1 MKITKNNSILVD
13 YIKIKAELLK
23 FRNKND
29 QLKIINRKH
38 TIDFKPLFQK
48 LYDSFFSIS
57 GFVSYISSK
66 EDIQNLFANQINS
79 NIKNDFLYDL
89 WLDDMSNL
97 CKVFCKFMGEE
108 KISFW
113 VGTKRGCKRYHV
125 DMVPFRLLV
134 TYDGD
139 GTELLPNHAANRKA
153 FTEGKSNKEIVKDNS
168 ALQIISNWDIAIFR
182 GGKKGILHR
191 TPDSALNN
199 VSSILM
205 RLDNKGFLESIKKV
219 NEVA

>member
-13 YIKIKAELLK
+13 YTKIKAELLK

-29 QLKIINRKH
+29 QLQIINRKH

-97 CKVFCKFMGEE
+97 CKVFC
-108 KISFW
+108 S
-113 VGTKRGCKRYHV
+113 T
-125 DMVPFRLLV
+125 L
-134 TYDGD
+134 
-139 GTELLPNHAANRKA
+139 
-153 FTEGKSNKEIVKDNS
+153 
-168 ALQIISNWDIAIFR
+168 
-182 GGKKGILHR
+182 
-191 TPDSALNN
+191 
-199 VSSILM
+199 
-205 RLDNKGFLESIKKV
+205 FLRP
-219 NEVA
+219 